1 MTGLRVDRI
10 VENITPAS
18 MEQPVYN
25 ASVQFETFNTLATDG
40 PQIIIPD
47 LNDVPAGPGVPDAE
61 VVPGDNSV
69 REAAPPVSGTIQIVA
84 PNGILVV
91 TVNDVNVTPEQLA
104 ALATTPVVIPTS
116 EGTLTLTNFDAP
128 SNTITYEYQA
138 PAKTDPNGVLDTIPV
153 TVVDQ
158 REQAATET
166 LDILITD
173 TGPVAAPDRNT
184 VKEDTT
190 LVATGNLVSNDT
202 LGADEAAVSAV
213 TGTAPGTVGGNTP
226 GQYGTLVVGPDGAY
240 TYTLA
245 NALPAVQGLLEGQS
259 LTDTFTYTLTDA
271 DGSSSNATL
280 TVTIDG
286 TSEGPPIIV
295 TPDARTVTE
304 AGPPVSGTFQVIA
317 PDGLATLTVGGVTFT
332 AEELS
337 QLSRTAAPGA
347 ATRPDAQ
354 AIDPAVGAIIP
365 TPEGTL
371 RLTSYD
377 PATGVVGYS
386 YSAPAKTSA
395 APLLDSIAISAVDR
409 SGATDSDTLRLLIT
423 DTAPVA
429 ANDANQVREDGPLTA
444 TGNVILNDTVAA
456 DTVAVGGVAGAA
468 AGAVGGNTAGA
479 YGTLTLAADGTYTYT
494 LNNDSAAVQA
504 LNAGQA
510 LADVFTYTLRD
521 ADGSTSLATLTI
533 NIAGANE
540 GPPVITV
547 PDRNGVEAGD
557 NTVIEAGAAGT
568 GTIEIS
574 APNGLLIVSV
584 GGRNFTAQDLA
595 DLQATPVT
603 ITTAEGTLVLNG
615 YTPTSPTAGAISYSY
630 SAPDKN
636 SPTPVLD
643 AIAVTLVDNVERAV
657 TDTLDIRILD
667 TVPLANPDAGAVRE
681 DGPLTTSGNVVTND
695 TLGAD
700 PAVVSAVAG
709 TAAGSVGGNT
719 GGTYGTLALAA
730 DGTFTY
736 TLDNALPAVQA
747 LRDGQS
753 LTDSFTYTLTDHD
766 GSSSTTNLVVTIDGR
781 TDGPPEIRV
790 PDKNGAE
797 AGENTIVEA
806 APAVTGTIEIEA
818 PDGVATVTVGGTT
831 LTPAQLAALG
841 TTPVTI
847 NTGEG
852 TLVLNGYTAGAISY
866 SYTAPAQNHV
876 NGQPILDSIPVR
888 LVDLAGAVDTDS
900 LDILITDTGPQAVN
914 DTNTVREDGPVTASA
929 NVLANDTRAADG
941 GSVSAVNGAAGSV
954 AAPTAGTYG
963 SVVINADG
971 SYTYTLNN
979 ALPAV
984 QALLDGQSLTDSFTY
999 TLSDTDGTSSTAT
1012 LTVTIEG
1019 RTDGPPEIRIPDKNG
1034 AEAGENTIVEAAPAV
1049 TGTIEIEAP
1058 DGVATVT
1065 VGGTTLTPA
1074 QLAALG
1080 TTPVTINTGE
1090 GTLVLNG
1097 YTAGAIS
1104 YSYTAPAQNHVNG
1117 QPILDS
1123 IPVTP
1128 GRPRRRRRHRQ
1139 PRHPHHRHRPAS
1151 RQRHQHGARG
1161 RPGHGQR
1168 QRARQR
1174 HACSRRRLGLGRQR
1188 CSRLGRRAHR
1198 RHLRQRRH
1206 QRRRQLHLHPE
1217 QRPAGRAGAARRPVA
1232 HRQLH
1237 LHPERHRRHQLD
1249 GHAHRDHRR
1258 PHRRPAR
1265 DPHPGQERRR
1275 GRREHD
1281 RRGRPRGHR
1290 HDRDRGPGRRCNR
1303 HRRRH
1308 HADPGAAR
1316 SAGHH
1321 AGHHQHR

>member
-1 MTGLRVDRI
+1 M
-10 VENITPAS
+10 
-18 MEQPVYN
+18 
-25 ASVQFETFNTLATDG
+25 
-40 PQIIIPD
+40 
-47 LNDVPAGPGVPDAE
+47 
-61 VVPGDNSV
+61 
-69 REAAPPVSGTIQIVA
+69 
-84 PNGILVV
+84 
-91 TVNDVNVTPEQLA
+91 
-104 ALATTPVVIPTS
+104 
-116 EGTLTLTNFDAP
+116 
-128 SNTITYEYQA
+128 
-138 PAKTDPNGVLDTIPV
+138 
-153 TVVDQ
+153 
-158 REQAATET
+158 
-166 LDILITD
+166 
-173 TGPVAAPDRNT
+173 
-184 VKEDTT
+184 
-190 LVATGNLVSNDT
+190 
-202 LGADEAAVSAV
+202 
-213 TGTAPGTVGGNTP
+213 
-226 GQYGTLVVGPDGAY
+226 
-240 TYTLA
+240 
-245 NALPAVQGLLEGQS
+245 
-259 LTDTFTYTLTDA
+259 
-271 DGSSSNATL
+271 
-280 TVTIDG
+280 
-286 TSEGPPIIV
+286 
-295 TPDARTVTE
+295 
-304 AGPPVSGTFQVIA
+304 
-317 PDGLATLTVGGVTFT
+317 
-332 AEELS
+332 
-337 QLSRTAAPGA
+337 
-347 ATRPDAQ
+347 
-354 AIDPAVGAIIP
+354 
-365 TPEGTL
+365 
-371 RLTSYD
+371 
-377 PATGVVGYS
+377 
-386 YSAPAKTSA
+386 
-395 APLLDSIAISAVDR
+395 
-409 SGATDSDTLRLLIT
+409 
-423 DTAPVA
+423 
-429 ANDANQVREDGPLTA
+429 REDGPVTA
-444 TGNVILNDTVAA
+444 SANVLDNDTR
-456 DTVAVGGVAGAA
+456 
-468 AGAVGGNTAGA
+468 
-479 YGTLTLAADGTYTYT
+479 AADGGSVSAVNGAAGSVAAPTAGTYGSVVINADGSYTYT
-494 LNNDSAAVQA
+494 LN
-504 LNAGQA
+504 
-510 LADVFTYTLRD
+510 
-521 ADGSTSLATLTI
+521 
-533 NIAGANE
+533 
-540 GPPVITV
+540 
-547 PDRNGVEAGD
+547 
-557 NTVIEAGAAGT
+557 
-568 GTIEIS
+568 
-574 APNGLLIVSV
+574 
-584 GGRNFTAQDLA
+584 
-595 DLQATPVT
+595 
-603 ITTAEGTLVLNG
+603 
-615 YTPTSPTAGAISYSY
+615 
-630 SAPDKN
+630 
-636 SPTPVLD
+636 
-643 AIAVTLVDNVERAV
+643 
-657 TDTLDIRILD
+657 
-667 TVPLANPDAGAVRE
+667 
-681 DGPLTTSGNVVTND
+681 
-695 TLGAD
+695 
-700 PAVVSAVAG
+700 
-709 TAAGSVGGNT
+709 
-719 GGTYGTLALAA
+719 
-730 DGTFTY
+730 
-736 TLDNALPAVQA
+736 NALPAVQA
-747 LRDGQS
+747 LLDGQS
-753 LTDSFTYTLTDHD
+753 LTDSFTYTLSDAD
-766 GSSSTTNLVVTIDGR
+766 GTSSTATLTVTIDGR
-781 TDGPPEIRV
+781 TDGPPEIRI

-929 NVLANDTRAADG
+929 NVLDNDTRAADG

-984 QALLDGQSLTDSFTY
+984 QALLDGQSLSDSFTY
-999 TLSDTDGTSSTAT
+999 TLSDADGTSSTAT

-1123 IPVTP
+1123 IPVSLVDLAGAVDTDSLDILITDTGPQAVNDTNTVREDGPVTASANVLANDTRAADGGSVSAVNGAAGSVAAPTAGTYGSVVINADGSYTYTLNNALPAVQALLDGQSLTDSFTYTLSDADGTSSTATLTVTIDGRTDGPPEIRIPDKNGAEAGENTIVEARPRGHRHDRDRGPGRRCNRHRRRHHADPGAARSASATTPVTINTGEGTLVLNGYTAGAISYSYTAPAQNHVNGQPILDSIPVRLVDLAGAVDTDSLDILITDTGPQAVNDTNTVREDGPVTASANVLDNDTRAADGGSVSAVNGAAGSVAAPTAGTYGSVVINADGSYTYTLNNALPAVQALLDGQSLTDSFTYTLSDADGTSSTATLTVTIEGRTDGPPEIRIPDKNGAEAGENTIVEAAPAVTGTIEIEAPDGVATVTVGGTTLTPAQLAALGTTPVTINTGEGTLRPERLHSRRHQLLLHRPGAKPRQRPADPRLDPGQP

-1174 HACSRRRLGLGRQR
+1174 HACSRRRLGQRRQR

-1237 LHPERHRRHQLD
+1237 LHPERCRRHQLD

-1275 GRREHD
+1275 SGREHD

-1290 HDRDRGPGRRCNR
+1290 HDRDRGPGRHRQR
-1303 HRRRH
+1303 DLRRRH
-1308 HADPGAAR
+1308 FDRRSAGHLADPGAAGCTLHVPGDRPDRRRHPGAQRLRRRHGCDQLLRTPRRRRTTSTASR
-1316 SAGHH
+1316 SSTRSRFAWSTSP
-1321 AGHHQHR
+1321 APSTPTASTSSSPTPARWLVMTPIRSRRTVR